1 MSTTEETED
10 RRPCPVCGEMI
21 LVGAKVCRFCGEKFK
36 SAAAEDQ
43 EGDSTG
49 GVIPYKNPPALI
61 AYYCGVFSLIA
72 CIPFFFPLP
81 IVAFVLG
88 IKGLKKAKAEPH
100 VRGQVH
106 AWIGIICGAIFGLI
120 GIGITAFVTI
130 GLIAG
135 MNQAGLRR

>member
-1 MSTTEETED
+1 MSTAEE
-10 RRPCPVCGEMI
+10 RHPCPVCGEMI
-21 LVGAKVCRFCGEKFK
+21 LVDARVCRFCGEKFE
-36 SAAAEDQ
+36 SAASDDK

-61 AYYCGVFSLIA
+61 AYYCGVFSLVA
-72 CIPFFFPLP
+72 CIPFLFPLP
-81 IVAFVLG
+81 IVAFILG

-120 GIGITAFVTI
+120 GIAVTVFAI
-130 GLIAG
+130 IMIVGA
-135 MNQAGLRR
+135 MANQGRM